1 MLPENSLLS
10 DGDLR
15 LYPGCEG
22 EVGGVVFV
30 SKTPQLNLQGL
41 LGSFFFPN
49 NQALQMSVL
58 LLVVDKI
65 LHSCWMSNLKAAGM
79 KWHVWEDKPCL
90 AVLKGADLR

>member
-15 LYPGCEG
+15 LYPSCEG
-22 EVGGVVFV
+22 RGWWSRLCFKDSPTEPARTLRFV
-30 SKTPQLNLQGL
+30 
-41 LGSFFFPN
+41 FFPN